1 MATKTLT
8 FLYNNYAEAERV
20 VSDLEAAGV
29 PRDDISIVSNDPAH
43 RDRDIAR
50 EPGERT
56 TTGAGTGAAIGG
68 TAGATAGLLAG
79 LGLLAIPG
87 IGPVVAA
94 GWLASTLAVG
104 AAGAATGGLIGALTG
119 AGLSEEYANVYAE
132 GVRRGGTLV
141 TARVDDE
148 RAAAAETIMRRHNP
162 IDPDKLGREYR
173 SSGWTG
179 FSSER
184 SGDTGASGG
193 DQIIAVF
200 ENADRARAARDA
212 LAAGGF
218 GHDRIEIWD
227 ERTGTGSWSAMKR
240 RSLPDEDCHAYA
252 EGLHRGHAMLMIRC
266 APGEHDRVLQLIEQ
280 FRPIDIDEHA
290 SKWRAAG
297 WSGRAEGTQEQ
308 VIPVYEE
315 QLKVGKRVVERG
327 GVRVRVYTVAQP
339 VKEGVTLRHERV
351 EIERRPA
358 DRPVGNVHGEAF
370 KERTIDVPTRQEEAV
385 VAKEARVKEEIV
397 VRKEADQKTQT
408 VGDTVRRTEVE
419 VEDERAG
426 TLPAG
431 AGSTTKPRQ

>member
-8 FLYNNYAEAERV
+8 FLYHSYAEAERV

-29 PRDDISIVSNDPAH
+29 PHDDISIVSNDPAY

-132 GVRRGGTLV
+132 GIRRGGSLV

-148 RAAAAETIMRRHNP
+148 RAAAAEAIMRRHNP
-162 IDPDKLGREYR
+162 MNPEKLGKEYR
-173 SSGWTG
+173 STGWTG
-179 FSSER
+179 FSSED
-184 SGDTGASGG
+184 SGN

-200 ENADRARAARDA
+200 ENDNRARAARDA
-212 LAAGGF
+212 LVAGGF

-227 ERTGTGSWSAMKR
+227 QRTGSGSWAAMKKW
-240 RSLPDEDCHAYA
+240 SLPDEDCHLYA
-252 EGLHRGHAMLMIRC
+252 EGLHRGHAMLLIRC
-266 APGEHDRVLQLIEQ
+266 TAGEHDRVLQLIEQ
-280 FRPIDIDEHA
+280 HQPLDIDEHGA
-290 SKWRAAG
+290 KWRAAG
-297 WSGRAEGTQEQ
+297 WSGRATGAETAQEQ

-315 QLKVGKRVVERG
+315 KLKVGKRVVERG

-339 VKEGVTLRHERV
+339 VQEGVTLRHERV
-351 EIERRPA
+351 EVERRPV
-358 DRPVGNVHGEAF
+358 DRPVSGVSSEAF
-370 KERTIDVPTRQEEAV
+370 RERTVDVSARQEEAV
-385 VAKEARVKEEIV
+385 VGKEARVKEEIV
-397 VRKEADQKTQT
+397 VRKEADQKTQK

-426 TLPAG
+426 AVPTGTRP
-431 AGSTTKPRQ
+431 TTRPRE